1 MRETSRRTFFQA
13 VRNPIPSLK
22 RAFGMTKVEEALSGV
37 VLEKGLETRLS
48 RVAQSTF
55 NTKRNNAPFRHL
67 LLYGTYG
74 RGFRGG
80 AGYLGGVVCFGV
92 FFFGGGGG
100 GGGVGR
106 GGGRR

>member
-1 MRETSRRTFFQA
+1 TGVAGRFIEARLGKPSLVRETSRRTFFQT

-67 LLYGTYG
+67 LLYG
-74 RGFRGG
+74 
-80 AGYLGGVVCFGV
+80 
-92 FFFGGGGG
+92 
-100 GGGVGR
+100 
-106 GGGRR
+106 